1 MKGRGFARKGRESI
15 LENKSKRTGPTHE
28 KARILNSKVI
38 LAFEKKED
46 VIEERQMEDGIE
58 EKQEL

>member
-1 MKGRGFARKGRESI
+1 MKKPGIF
-15 LENKSKRTGPTHE
+15 
-28 KARILNSKVI
+28 NSKVI

-46 VIEERQMEDGIE
+46 IIEERQMEDGIE